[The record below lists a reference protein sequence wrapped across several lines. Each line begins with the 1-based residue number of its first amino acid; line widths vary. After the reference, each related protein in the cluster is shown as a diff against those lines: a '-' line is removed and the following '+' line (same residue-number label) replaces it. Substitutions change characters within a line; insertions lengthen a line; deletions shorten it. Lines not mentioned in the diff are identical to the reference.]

1 MPKWCGKIGYLQ
13 TMETEP
19 GVWEDDVINERL
31 YYGELIRNRKLYQ
44 NSGGVNDD
52 INLSNQISIIAD
64 PFVMQNFQHM
74 KYVEIANVKWKI
86 SDIEVQYNRLILTI
100 GGVYNG

>member
-1 MPKWCGKIGYLQ
+1 MSKWCGKIGYLQ

>member
-1 MPKWCGKIGYLQ
+1 MSKWCGKIGYLQ

-100 GGVYNG
+100 GGIYNG

>member
-1 MPKWCGKIGYLQ
+1 MSKWCGKIGYLQ
-13 TMETEP
+13 TMETKP

>member
-1 MPKWCGKIGYLQ
+1 
-13 TMETEP
+13 METEP

>member
-1 MPKWCGKIGYLQ
+1 MSKWCGKIGYLQ

-64 PFVMQNFQHM
+64 PFVMQNFHHM

>member
-1 MPKWCGKIGYLQ
+1 MSKWCGKIGYLQ
-13 TMETEP
+13 TIETKP
-19 GVWEDDVINERL
+19 GIWEDNVINEHL
-31 YYGELIRNRKLYQ
+31 YYGELIRDRRLLQ

-64 PFVMQNFQHM
+64 PFVMQNFQYM
-74 KYVEIANVKWKI
+74 KYVEIGNVKWKI